1 MTVQEC
7 YQQIQGN
14 YENVLKRLKTDE
26 RIVKFLELFL
36 SDTTY
41 QKLSEAVNTKNYRE
55 IFKCVHDLKGMAL
68 NLGLTALQKA
78 AESLCD
84 AVRYGEPS
92 VDIYPL
98 YEEVTKEY
106 QKVTDTIQRLMQ
118 EQAQGSLNL

>member
-41 QKLSEAVNTKNYRE
+41 EKLSEAVNAKNDQE
-55 IFKCVHDLKGMAL
+55 IFESGFDGI
-68 NLGLTALQKA
+68 
-78 AESLCD
+78 AES
-84 AVRYGEPS
+84 S
-92 VDIYPL
+92 
-98 YEEVTKEY
+98 TKF
-106 QKVTDTIQRLMQ
+106 V
-118 EQAQGSLNL
+118 

>member
-41 QKLSEAVNTKNYRE
+41 QKLSESVNAKNNQE

-78 AESLCD
+78 AQNLCE

-92 VDIYPL
+92 GS
-98 YEEVTKEY
+98 Y
-106 QKVTDTIQRLMQ
+106 QRISESCRYNTRNHAGTEQ
-118 EQAQGSLNL
+118 ERLNLQHGG

>member
-41 QKLSEAVNTKNYRE
+41 QE

-78 AESLCD
+78 AQNLCD

-92 VDIYPL
+92 VDIDPL
-98 YEEVTKEY
+98 YQEVTKEY
-106 QKVTDTIQRLMQ
+106 QKVVDIIHVIMQ
-118 EQAQGSLNL
+118 GQNRSV

>member
-41 QKLSEAVNTKNYRE
+41 EKLSEAVNAKNDQE
-55 IFKCVHDLKGMAL
+55 ILKCVHDLKGMAL
-68 NLGLTALQKA
+68 NLGLTALQQA
-78 AESLCD
+78 AQNLCE

-92 VDIYPL
+92 VDISPL
-98 YEEVTKEY
+98 YQEVTKEY
-106 QKVTDTIQRLMQ
+106 QKVVDIIHVIKQ
-118 EQAQGSLNL
+118 EQNRSV

>member
-41 QKLSEAVNTKNYRE
+41 EKLSEAVNAKNDQE

-78 AESLCD
+78 AQNLCD
-84 AVRYGEPS
+84 AVRYGS
-92 VDIYPL
+92 TGAGNDQVRFDMTFL
-98 YEEVTKEY
+98 VMRSEERRVGKECRSRWSPY
-106 QKVTDTIQRLMQ
+106 H
-118 EQAQGSLNL
+118 

>member
-41 QKLSEAVNTKNYRE
+41 EKLSEAVNAKNDQE

-78 AESLCD
+78 AQNLCD
-84 AVRYGEPS
+84 AVRTVNHQLILIRYIRKLPKN
-92 VDIYPL
+92 IRKL
-98 YEEVTKEY
+98 
-106 QKVTDTIQRLMQ
+106 
-118 EQAQGSLNL
+118 

>member
-26 RIVKFLELFL
+26 RIVKFLELFFKR
-36 SDTTY
+36 Y
-41 QKLSEAVNTKNYRE
+41 YLSEVIRIRKCKNNQE

-78 AESLCD
+78 AQNLCE

-92 VDIYPL
+92 VDISPL
-98 YEEVTKEY
+98 YQEVTKEY
-106 QKVTDTIQRLMQ
+106 QKVVDIIHVIMQ
-118 EQAQGSLNL
+118 EQNRSV

>member
-41 QKLSEAVNTKNYRE
+41 EKLSEAVNAKN
-55 IFKCVHDLKGMAL
+55 D
-68 NLGLTALQKA
+68 
-78 AESLCD
+78 
-84 AVRYGEPS
+84 
-92 VDIYPL
+92 
-98 YEEVTKEY
+98 
-106 QKVTDTIQRLMQ
+106 
-118 EQAQGSLNL
+118 

>member
-41 QKLSEAVNTKNYRE
+41 EKLSEAGER
-55 IFKCVHDLKGMAL
+55 
-68 NLGLTALQKA
+68 LQLPHGGRIGA
-78 AESLCD
+78 ANC
-84 AVRYGEPS
+84 
-92 VDIYPL
+92 
-98 YEEVTKEY
+98 
-106 QKVTDTIQRLMQ
+106 
-118 EQAQGSLNL
+118 

>member
-41 QKLSEAVNTKNYRE
+41 EKLSEAVNAKNDQE
-55 IFKCVHDLKGMAL
+55 IFKCVHDLKGMMQCVTVNHQL
-68 NLGLTALQKA
+68 ILI
-78 AESLCD
+78 
-84 AVRYGEPS
+84 RYIRKLPKN
-92 VDIYPL
+92 IRKL
-98 YEEVTKEY
+98 
-106 QKVTDTIQRLMQ
+106 
-118 EQAQGSLNL
+118 

>member
-41 QKLSEAVNTKNYRE
+41 QKLSEAVNAKNNQE

-78 AESLCD
+78 AQNLCD
-84 AVRYGEPS
+84 AVRYGNHQLIFLRYIRKLPKN
-92 VDIYPL
+92 IRKL
-98 YEEVTKEY
+98 
-106 QKVTDTIQRLMQ
+106 
-118 EQAQGSLNL
+118 

>member
-1 MTVQEC
+1 MYTKTSEKCDKGEQHND
-7 YQQIQGN
+7 GTG
-14 YENVLKRLKTDE
+14 VLSAETDE

-41 QKLSEAVNTKNYRE
+41 EKLSEAVNAKNDQE

-78 AESLCD
+78 AQNLCD

-92 VDIYPL
+92 VDIDPL
-98 YEEVTKEY
+98 YQEVTKEY
-106 QKVTDTIQRLMQ
+106 QKVVDIIHVIMQ
-118 EQAQGSLNL
+118 GQNRSV

>member
-41 QKLSEAVNTKNYRE
+41 EKLSEAVNAKNDQE
-55 IFKCVHDLKGMAL
+55 IFKRYG
-68 NLGLTALQKA
+68 
-78 AESLCD
+78 AESGFD
-84 AVRYGEPS
+84 GIAES
-92 VDIYPL
+92 S
-98 YEEVTKEY
+98 TKF
-106 QKVTDTIQRLMQ
+106 V
-118 EQAQGSLNL
+118 

>member
-41 QKLSEAVNTKNYRE
+41 EKLSEAVNDKNDQE

-78 AESLCD
+78 AQNLCD

-92 VDIYPL
+92 VDIDPL
-98 YEEVTKEY
+98 YQEVTKEY
-106 QKVTDTIQRLMQ
+106 QKVVDIIHVIMQ
-118 EQAQGSLNL
+118 GQNRSV